1 MVHEETVCEHPFW
14 EDPVVL
20 LNNFNLNY
28 CNKCPK
34 QLYNFIVRLLIIAI
48 VISALFVISGYGI
61 VVVPVVFFVIILM
74 GTIIILSRLYGGSAS
89 SASSGTRTRAREEG
103 GIILNEAEY
112 EELPL
117 TDVVLTTDNSGN
129 KTQGKGYFG
138 PTKADMNNLAKQT
151 ANFIKSQEV
160 LRGYNMMTTPA
171 TTGGQPMNEG
181 FVDIGGNRILGLS
194 GIGSAPYQAESPLP
208 DITLPAARNPFMNIL
223 LDEYKYNPTRPTA
236 APITDPLIKTTM
248 DDFFRVQWFSDPT
261 DVFGRNQN
269 QRQFISQPVTSVP
282 NDQKSFQE
290 WLYLIPGKTCKEGNP
305 AACLPGT
312 DGSPVTWL
320 NQQY

>member
-1 MVHEETVCEHPFW
+1 MVHDRTVCEKPFW
-14 EDPVVL
+14 EDPMVII
-20 LNNFNLNY
+20 NNFNLNY

-34 QLYNFIVRLLIIAI
+34 QLYNFIVRLFIIAT
-48 VISALFVISGYGI
+48 VTSSLFVVTGYGAVI
-61 VVVPVVFFVIILM
+61 VPVVFFVIILM
-74 GTIIILSRLYGGSAS
+74 GSIIILSRLYG
-89 SASSGTRTRAREEG
+89 
-103 GIILNEAEY
+103 LNSDLTMVKYDKQHTVALDDMDY
-112 EELPL
+112 QELPL
-117 TDVVLTTDNSGN
+117 TNVVMPTDNSGN
-129 KTQGKGYFG
+129 KVSSKGIFG
-138 PTKADMNNLAKQT
+138 PTKADMKVLAKQT
-151 ANFIKSQEV
+151 ADFIKSQEV

-171 TTGGQPMNEG
+171 TTGGQPLKEG
-181 FVDIGGNRILGLS
+181 FVDIGGNKIFGLS
-194 GIGSAPYQAESPLP
+194 GIGAAPYQADSPLP

-236 APITDPLIKTTM
+236 APLTDPLIKTTM

-269 QRQFISQPVTSVP
+269 QRQFISQAVTSVP

-290 WLYLIPGKTCKEGNP
+290 WLYKIPGKTCKEGNP

>member
-1 MVHEETVCEHPFW
+1 MKHNTTVCEKPFW
-14 EDPVVL
+14 EDPMVII
-20 LNNFNLNY
+20 NNFNLNY
-28 CNKCPK
+28 CNKCPQ
-34 QLYNFIVRLLIIAI
+34 QLYNFIVRLFIIA
-48 VISALFVISGYGI
+48 VITSALFVTSGYGV

-74 GTIIILSRLYGGSAS
+74 GTLIILSRLYGLHLDDSVVPDIMLGD
-89 SASSGTRTRAREEG
+89 GD
-103 GIILNEAEY
+103 Y
-112 EELPL
+112 QELPL
-117 TDVVLTTDNSGN
+117 TNVVLPTDNSGN
-129 KTQGKGYFG
+129 KINSKGEFG
-138 PTKADMNNLAKQT
+138 PTRADMKMLAKQT
-151 ANFIKSQEV
+151 ADFIQSQEV

-171 TTGGQPMNEG
+171 TTGGQPLKEG
-181 FVDIGGNRILGLS
+181 FVGMGPGSEMGGKMLGLS
-194 GIGSAPYQAESPLP
+194 GIGAAPYQANSPLP

-236 APITDPLIKTTM
+236 APLTDPLIKTTM

-269 QRQFISQPVTSVP
+269 QRQFISQAVTSVP

-290 WLYLIPGKTCKEGNP
+290 WLYKIPGKTCKEGNP

>member
-1 MVHEETVCEHPFW
+1 LF
-14 EDPVVL
+14 
-20 LNNFNLNY
+20 
-28 CNKCPK
+28 
-34 QLYNFIVRLLIIAI
+34 IIA
-48 VISALFVISGYGI
+48 VVTSTLFYVSGYGV

-74 GTIIILSRLYGGSAS
+74 GTIIILSKLYGIEQN
-89 SASSGTRTRAREEG
+89 TDNVLHYDT
-103 GIILNEAEY
+103 INNVDY
-112 EELPL
+112 QDLPL
-117 TDVVLTTDNSGN
+117 TEVVLSTDNSGN
-129 KTQGKGYFG
+129 KVKENNNRYFG
-138 PTKADMNNLAKQT
+138 PTKADMKALAKQT
-151 ANFIKSQEV
+151 SEFVKSQEV
-160 LRGYNMMTTPA
+160 LRGYNMITTPA
-171 TTGGQPMNEG
+171 TTGGQSLNEG
-181 FVDIGGNRILGLS
+181 FVNIDGSKMLGLS
-194 GIGSAPYQAESPLP
+194 GIGAAPYQASAPLP
-208 DITLPAARNPFMNIL
+208 DVTLPAARNPFMNIL

-236 APITDPLIKTTM
+236 APLTDPLIKTTM

-290 WLYLIPGKTCKEGNP
+290 WLYKIPGKTCKEGNP

>member
-1 MVHEETVCEHPFW
+1 MINEKLICEQPFW
-14 EDPVVL
+14 EDPKVIIT
-20 LNNFNLNY
+20 NFNLNY
-28 CNKCPK
+28 CNKCPR
-34 QLYNFIVRLLIIAI
+34 QLYNFIVRLFIIA
-48 VISALFVISGYGI
+48 VVTSTLFYLSGYGV

-74 GTIIILSRLYGGSAS
+74 GTIIILSKLYGIEQN
-89 SASSGTRTRAREEG
+89 TDNVLHYDT
-103 GIILNEAEY
+103 INNVDY
-112 EELPL
+112 QDLPL
-117 TDVVLTTDNSGN
+117 TEVVLSTDNSGN
-129 KTQGKGYFG
+129 KVKENNNGYFG
-138 PTKADMNNLAKQT
+138 PTKADMKALAKQT
-151 ANFIKSQEV
+151 SEFVKSQEV
-160 LRGYNMMTTPA
+160 LRGYNMITTPA
-171 TTGGQPMNEG
+171 TTGGQPLNEG
-181 FVDIGGNRILGLS
+181 FVNIDGSKMLGLS
-194 GIGSAPYQAESPLP
+194 GIGAAPYQASAPLP
-208 DITLPAARNPFMNIL
+208 DVTLPAARNPFMNIL

-236 APITDPLIKTTM
+236 APLTDPLIKTTM

-290 WLYLIPGKTCKEGNP
+290 WLYKIPGKTCKEGNP

>member
-1 MVHEETVCEHPFW
+1 MINEKPICEQPFW
-14 EDPVVL
+14 EDPLVIIT
-20 LNNFNLNY
+20 NFNLNY
-28 CNKCPK
+28 CNKCPR
-34 QLYNFIVRLLIIAI
+34 QLYNFIVRLFIIA
-48 VISALFVISGYGI
+48 VVTSTLFYVSGYGV

-74 GTIIILSRLYGGSAS
+74 GTIIILSKLYGIEQN
-89 SASSGTRTRAREEG
+89 TDNVLHYDT
-103 GIILNEAEY
+103 INNVDY
-112 EELPL
+112 QDLPL
-117 TDVVLTTDNSGN
+117 TEVVLSTDNSGN
-129 KTQGKGYFG
+129 KVKKNNNGYFG
-138 PTKADMNNLAKQT
+138 PTKADMKALAKQT
-151 ANFIKSQEV
+151 SEFVKSQEV

-171 TTGGQPMNEG
+171 TTGGQPLNEG
-181 FVDIGGNRILGLS
+181 FVNIDGSKMLGLS
-194 GIGSAPYQAESPLP
+194 GIGAAPYQASAPLP
-208 DITLPAARNPFMNIL
+208 DVTLPAARNPFMNIL

-236 APITDPLIKTTM
+236 APLTDPLIKTTM

-290 WLYLIPGKTCKEGNP
+290 WLYKIPGKTCKEGNP

-312 DGSPVTWL
+312 DGSPITWL